1 MSTLTVTLTDVDG
14 EPMLDSE
21 AMALLFGVRTEDV
34 RALPTVNGVS
44 TIPREWVKRGRQRTR
59 EAMAHTGSDFIIDG
73 LRYWARRDHNAELE
87 VIYR

>member
-44 TIPREWVKRGRQRTR
+44 TIPANGSNVAANAPARLWRTP
-59 EAMAHTGSDFIIDG
+59 EATSSSTACATGH
-73 LRYWARRDHNAELE
+73 A
-87 VIYR
+87 VITTPNSR